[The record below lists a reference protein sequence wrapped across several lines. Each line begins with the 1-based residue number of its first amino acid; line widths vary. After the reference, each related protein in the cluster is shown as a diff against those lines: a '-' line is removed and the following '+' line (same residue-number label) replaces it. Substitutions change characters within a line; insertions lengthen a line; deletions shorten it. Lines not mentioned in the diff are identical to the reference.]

1 MAKTV
6 YAKAT
11 DGKEIRKFRIDTDVT
26 FDTLKK
32 QVAPLFP
39 TLADGADFNLQYRDT
54 DGDVISISTDEE
66 VQTALNHLPTDETW
80 LLQAVR
86 VPKRIQQRP
95 RLKRREETSTK
106 GEVIPFGGSLL
117 GRILDDR
124 NPFWTPEASLLDWKD
139 EVEEEWKLRTEQ
151 LRKMHN
157 DHMKIYEEQMKKAE
171 ADLQKALN
179 ERRSGSGG
187 EVANSGKPK
196 WHVQTFG
203 SWDPQVMESPH
214 GTRTVIG
221 PVGYH
226 MYWGYSDPEEP
237 KSQGEQTTQQQEDQK
252 KEETKP
258 TAQQQGDQKKE
269 ETKPT
274 AQQQGDQKDET
285 KPTALTHSKHKK
297 EGTKSS

>member
-1 MAKTV
+1 MRSQSVYQLARTMAKTV

-32 QVAPLFP
+32 QVARLFP

-117 GRILDDR
+117 GRILDDM

-139 EVEEEWKLRTEQ
+139 GVEEEWKLRTEQ

-179 ERRSGSGG
+179 ERRSG

-237 KSQGEQTTQQQEDQK
+237 KSQGEQSTQQQGDQK

-274 AQQQGDQKDET
+274 VHK
-285 KPTALTHSKHKK
+285 HSKHKK